1 MTTWEE
7 WQESPWGRLRY
18 ALALANLRR
27 HVAPGSRILDIG
39 GGDGA
44 DALALSELGHDV
56 TVVDNSAEMLE
67 VARSRG
73 LNCVLA
79 SVWEL
84 PDLGPF
90 DVVLCHNLVQYEPG
104 CLPAALAPLRPGGLL
119 SVMAI
124 NRHSAPLVTAVR
136 SLDLPGALKA
146 LDSSTAHTETFDKEI
161 RLFTYAEIAAQLD
174 ECSILGHY
182 GIRSVCDYI
191 TDDDLKHGSYEALEE
206 LELALTA
213 REPYMHIA
221 RLFQVIAQLSCG
233 N

>member
-90 DVVLCHNLVQYEPG
+90 D
-104 CLPAALAPLRPGGLL
+104 
-119 SVMAI
+119 
-124 NRHSAPLVTAVR
+124 
-136 SLDLPGALKA
+136 
-146 LDSSTAHTETFDKEI
+146 KEI

-213 REPYMHIA
+213 REPYMHTA